1 MRSPADASVPA
12 GWRQRHTCPG
22 KGGLPEGSCFAEERP
37 GSARTVSTLPSCPEP
52 AEPVTRARPAAVL
65 LDRDGTLVVDVP
77 YNGDPDKVLPLPGVA
92 DALARLRRAGVQTA
106 LVSNQSGV
114 ARGLLSRAQVDAV
127 NARLAELVGPLG
139 PVFVCEHGPSDG
151 CDCRKPRPGLVR
163 RAAAALGVLPT
174 ACALVGD
181 IGADVDAAL
190 AAGARPV
197 LVPTAATRP
206 EEVAAA
212 PEVAAD
218 LGAAVDLLLGVTRAP
233 GSPAGAVPAGAA
245 S

>member
-1 MRSPADASVPA
+1 
-12 GWRQRHTCPG
+12 
-22 KGGLPEGSCFAEERP
+22 
-37 GSARTVSTLPSCPEP
+37 
-52 AEPVTRARPAAVL
+52 VTRARPAAVL

-163 RAAAALGVLPT
+163 RAAAALGVPPT

-190 AAGARPV
+190 AAGPRPV

-206 EEVAAA
+206 QEVAAA

-233 GSPAGAVPAGAA
+233 GPPAGAVPAGAA